1 MVAVKK
7 KEAPYNLDPG
17 FERAVVWSACSS
29 QKFYGRIGY
38 ALNPELLG
46 LPPAKLALEGARAI
60 AQDAGVGPGSTLVLL
75 QRLRNWQAEGK
86 VKHADIVAVCELF
99 DDAEDYGVPSED
111 LMIAELVPMLQQRM
125 RDQAVMAAM
134 ADFGQKGDLQRT
146 IDIETKAQRLGQVD
160 TSLGIIVGED
170 AFADVQSL
178 SQLERLPTGVPE
190 LDHSLDGGLQRAGLG
205 MVIAESGG
213 GKSIFLSHMGGW
225 STLNGLV
232 VCQATLELPRPIVLA
247 RTIACMTNIPIN
259 AILDP
264 QGTGMKDAKDKL
276 AAMGAGVGTCI
287 VQDFPAQ
294 GTTMA
299 DIDAW
304 VSECEQH
311 LGRKVDLLVVDYID
325 KMTATGVKKD
335 VGSYE
340 MGKHTAEQMRAFA
353 DSKRIFCWTGCQ
365 ATRNKK
371 GKRLDLSDAADS
383 MNKPRIADL
392 VLTLNPEEEGEM
404 MRFFVA
410 KHRTGRSRFEVGPL
424 PTDFVVG
431 RIAPVLLDDVP

>member
-1 MVAVKK
+1 MAAVKK
-7 KEAPYNLDPG
+7 PEAPYNLDPN
-17 FERAVVWSACSS
+17 FERAVVTACCSS
-29 QKFYGRIGY
+29 ARFYGRIGTF
-38 ALNPELLG
+38 LNPELLG
-46 LPPAKLALEGARAI
+46 DPACRLALEAARAV
-60 AQDAGVGPGSTLVLL
+60 AHDSGVGPGSTLILL
-75 QRLRNWQAEGK
+75 QRLRNWQREGK
-86 VKHADIVAVCELF
+86 TKHEDIVAVCDVF
-99 DDAEDYGVPSED
+99 DDAEDAGLPEEE
-111 LMIAELVPMLQQRM
+111 LMIAELVPMLQHRI
-125 RDQAVMAAM
+125 RDRAVMAAM
-134 ADFGQKGDLQRT
+134 TDFGQKGDLQRT
-146 IDIETKAQRLGQVD
+146 LDLERKAQRLGQVD
-160 TSLGIIVGED
+160 TSLGVIVGED
-170 AFADVQSL
+170 AFADVLSL
-178 SQLERLPTGVPE
+178 SELERLPTGVPE

-213 GKSIFLSHMGGW
+213 GKSIFLSHMAGW
-225 STLNGLV
+225 STLQGLV

-259 AILDP
+259 AILDKH
-264 QGTGMKDAKDKL
+264 GTGMQEAKDKL
-276 AAMGAGVGTCI
+276 AAMGPSVGTCI

-299 DIDAW
+299 DIEAW
-304 VSECEQH
+304 VDECEQH
-311 LGRKVDLLVVDYID
+311 LGRKVGLLVVDYID
-325 KMTATGVKKD
+325 KMNAHGVKKD

-340 MGKHTAEQMRAFA
+340 MGKHTAEQMRGFA
-353 DSKRIFCWTGCQ
+353 DQRRIFCWTGCQ

-392 VLTLNPEEEGEM
+392 VITLNPEEEGEM

-431 RIAPVLLDDVP
+431 RIAPVLLEAP